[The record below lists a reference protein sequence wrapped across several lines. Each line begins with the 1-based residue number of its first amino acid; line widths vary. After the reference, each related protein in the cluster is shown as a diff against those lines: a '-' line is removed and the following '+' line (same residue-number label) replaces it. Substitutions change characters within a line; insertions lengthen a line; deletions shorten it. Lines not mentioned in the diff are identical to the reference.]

1 MPLDVAL
8 LALIFYFA
16 VRLKDRRIVALAFVQ
31 LASMAYLYLILRPG
45 AEDLLIR
52 LDSLSLVLL
61 LISSI
66 LGPVVT
72 IFAIGYM
79 GEHEAHGGLPRSR
92 QPRFFALLFLFL
104 ATMNA
109 FAMVDNILWMYTLW
123 EITTLCSFLLIAH
136 DETELAW
143 KNADTALWMNSLGGV
158 AYMFGAMIL
167 THNLGTVS
175 LSDMVSRG
183 PVAGLV
189 ASGVA
194 LLCLAGMTKAAQFPF
209 QSWLLGAMV
218 APTPVSA
225 LLHSST
231 MVKAG
236 VFLVVR
242 LSPLYAG
249 TILGQMVAVA
259 GAFTFV
265 SASALAIGQSNGKR
279 VLAYSTIANLGL
291 VISCAGIGTPLALT
305 AAVFLIIYHAIT
317 KGLLFMCVGTIEQ
330 RIGSRDIEDM
340 QGVFRLMPLTS
351 VIMVLGMLSMLLPP
365 FGVLMT
371 KWLALEAAVRLP
383 VGLVLIILGSAFT
396 VVFWVQWIGNVL
408 TMSHKRRRRIEDA
421 MPSIR
426 FSLVFMAL
434 LMIAGTAGVPVLYR
448 NLVAPYLAGLNLASL
463 GAALQSGG
471 ELVTGF
477 STLQGFMLVMA
488 LLSLVFYLFLRNR
501 SARFEPPWVGGELA
515 NHDIRGIE
523 FIGPGDRTEQ
533 IVVHS
538 YYMEGVFS
546 EKNLVIPA
554 SFVSIL
560 LIVTMLWVGF

>member
-1 MPLDVAL
+1 MAFLYLVLRPHTEDVL
-8 LALIFYFA
+8 
-16 VRLKDRRIVALAFVQ
+16 VRLDT
-31 LASMAYLYLILRPG
+31 
-45 AEDLLIR
+45 
-52 LDSLSLVLL
+52 LSLVLL

-79 GEHEAHGGLPRSR
+79 GEHEAHAGLTRSR

-109 FAMVDNILWMYTLW
+109 FAMTDNILWMYTLW

-136 DETELAW
+136 DETDLAW

-158 AYMFGAMIL
+158 AYIFGAMIL

-175 LSDMVSRG
+175 LNDMVSRG
-183 PVAGLV
+183 PVAGVL
-189 ASGVA
+189 ASAVA

-265 SASALAIGQSNGKR
+265 AASALAIGQSNGKR

-291 VISCAGIGTPLALT
+291 VISCAGIGTGVALT
-305 AAVFLIIYHAIT
+305 AAIFLIIYHAIT

-340 QGVFRLMPLTS
+340 QGIFRLMPLTS
-351 VIMVLGMLSMLLPP
+351 MIMVLGMLSMLLPP

-371 KWLALEAAVRLP
+371 KWLALEASVRMP
-383 VGLVLIILGSAFT
+383 VGLVLIVLGSAFT

-408 TMSHKRRRRIEDA
+408 TMSHKQRRRIEDA

-426 FSLVFMAL
+426 FSLVFMGL
-434 LMIAGTAGVPVLYR
+434 LVVAGTVGVSVLYR
-448 NLVAPYLAGLNLASL
+448 LLVAPYLAGLNTLT
-463 GAALQSGG
+463 AAMAGQNSAD
-471 ELVTGF
+471 LVAGF
-477 STLQGFMLVMA
+477 SILQGFMLVMGLA
-488 LLSLVFYLFLRNR
+488 AVVVYLFLRQR
-501 SARFEPPWVGGELA
+501 PARFEPPWVGGELA

-538 YYMEGVFS
+538 YYMEGIFS
-546 EKNLVIPA
+546 EKYLVIPA
-554 SFVSIL
+554 SFISIL
-560 LIVTMLWVGF
+560 LIVTMLWQGLVAGPGRS